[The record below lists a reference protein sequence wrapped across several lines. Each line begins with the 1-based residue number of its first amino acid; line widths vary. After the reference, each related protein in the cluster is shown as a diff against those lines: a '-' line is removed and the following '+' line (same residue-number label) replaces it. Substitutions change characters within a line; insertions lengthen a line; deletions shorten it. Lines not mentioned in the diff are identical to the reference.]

1 MDYHFQKGRIFNSA
15 DITFCTC
22 CSNCPEQRRQEMSE
36 GKLDKRFGAVAID
49 KGFITLENLIEAM
62 KIQILENIKGLDHR
76 LIGQILWEEGYIK
89 TEQINEVLK
98 SMGI

>member
-1 MDYHFQKGRIFNSA
+1 
-15 DITFCTC
+15 
-22 CSNCPEQRRQEMSE
+22 MSE

>member
-1 MDYHFQKGRIFNSA
+1 
-15 DITFCTC
+15 
-22 CSNCPEQRRQEMSE
+22 MSE
-36 GKLDKRFGAVAID
+36 GKLDKRFGAVAIE
-49 KGFITLENLIEAM
+49 KGFITLEHLIDAM
-62 KIQILENIKGLDHR
+62 KIQILENSDCSDHR

>member
-1 MDYHFQKGRIFNSA
+1 
-15 DITFCTC
+15 
-22 CSNCPEQRRQEMSE
+22 MSE
-36 GKLDKRFGAVAID
+36 GKLDKRFGAVAVD

-62 KIQILENIKGLDHR
+62 RIQILENTGGSDHR
-76 LIGQILWEEGYIK
+76 LIGQILWEEGYIN